1 MSNTYGANMLKYFD
15 LSGYCFFYRRGG
27 ELMIVSPDGK
37 RKHSSLPESAL
48 TALGMRYGTG
58 LVPISA
64 FLS

>member
-1 MSNTYGANMLKYFD
+1 MLKYLD

-37 RKHSSLPESAL
+37 RRLSRLPESAL
-48 TALGMRYGTG
+48 VARGMRYGTG

-64 FLS
+64 LLS